1 MGMESVLVIPA
12 KRQMIIIDNTVTWKM
27 VVKWETGVLQ
37 IFLPV
42 RQLESVC

>member
-27 VVKWETGVLQ
+27 VVKWETAVLQ